1 VCAEKGTIKMCTALL
16 EKGANPNYMNE
27 GKNALIMAMEN

>member
-1 VCAEKGTIKMCTALL
+1 MCTALL

-27 GKNALIMAMEN
+27 GKNALIMAMENQNW